1 MKQQSHSGA
10 GMRNAAAPSR
20 SRLMAL
26 TILFSLML
34 AFTAF
39 AGAVAASQPARQL
52 AQAEQTPSAALPI
65 TDDSVPPATGNQPV
79 GTAVAPDV
87 VQTGLPVPVQTGVAP
102 EAIET
107 TQAAV
112 REAQGQDA
120 PPPVQGDNPAAPG
133 QAASQQSGFP
143 WPWVVLA
150 AMLALVIAGV
160 MLMRTR
166 RTTPQTA
173 TVVQSGSVQPYGAP
187 ASSARVG
194 SSGAPTT
201 PIPVAPFA
209 APVGAEAT
217 VETPA
222 PPSTVACPNCG
233 TSNDFSENFCHE
245 CGQDLRPT
253 RAQMVAA
260 LAPPPAQE
268 DVVTEDTPY
277 LETLDRIDEQLEY
290 VLARPKIAVG
300 TAPGNDIVVDSS
312 FKGWEQVSPV
322 HAELRRE
329 QEGFVIVDKDSA
341 SGTFVNEMRTGEN
354 ILADGDMIRLGGVR
368 FIFHIPSA

>member
-1 MKQQSHSGA
+1 LKQQLHSGA
-10 GMRNAAAPSR
+10 GTRNAAAPSR

-34 AFTAF
+34 AFMAF

-52 AQAEQTPSAALPI
+52 AQAEQTPTAPAI
-65 TDDSVPPATGNQPV
+65 TDESASPATGNQPV
-79 GTAVAPDV
+79 GTAVAPGGV
-87 VQTGLPVPVQTGVAP
+87 ETSLPGPVQTGVAP
-102 EAIET
+102 NAIET

-112 REAQGQDA
+112 REAQGQEA

-143 WPWVVLA
+143 WLWVVLA
-150 AMLALVIAGV
+150 AMLALVIAAF

-173 TVVQSGSVQPYGAP
+173 TVVQSGPVQPYGAT

-194 SSGAPTT
+194 SSGAPTV
-201 PIPVAPFA
+201 PVAPFA
-209 APVGAEAT
+209 APVSAGAVAD
-217 VETPA
+217 TPA

-268 DVVTEDTPY
+268 DMVTEDTPY

-290 VLARPKIAVG
+290 VLARPKIAIG
-300 TAPGNDIVVDSS
+300 TAPGNDIVVDES

-354 ILADGDMIRLGGVR
+354 ILADGDTIRLGGVR

>member
-1 MKQQSHSGA
+1 
-10 GMRNAAAPSR
+10 
-20 SRLMAL
+20 MAL

-52 AQAEQTPSAALPI
+52 AQAEQTPSA
-65 TDDSVPPATGNQPV
+65 PPAGNQPV
-79 GTAVAPDV
+79 DTAVAPGG
-87 VQTGLPVPVQTGVAP
+87 VQTGVPGPVQTGVAP
-102 EAIET
+102 NAIET
-107 TQAAV
+107 TQAAI

-120 PPPVQGDNPAAPG
+120 PPPVQGDGNNPAAPG
-133 QAASQQSGFP
+133 QAASQNSFP
-143 WPWVVLA
+143 WLWVVLA
-150 AMLALVIAGV
+150 AMLALVIAAV

-166 RTTPQTA
+166 RTTPATA
-173 TVVQSGSVQPYGAP
+173 TVVQDSTVQPYGAP
-187 ASSARVG
+187 ATAARVG
-194 SSGAPTT
+194 SAAGAPTT
-201 PIPVAPFA
+201 PVAPFA
-209 APVGAEAT
+209 APVGAEA
-217 VETPA
+217 VADAPA

-233 TSNDFSENFCHE
+233 TSNDFNENFCHE

-268 DVVTEDTPY
+268 DLVTEDTPY
-277 LETLDRIDEQLEY
+277 LETLDRVDEQLEY
-290 VLARPKIAVG
+290 VLARPKIAIG
-300 TAPGNDIVVDSS
+300 TAPGNDIVVDAS

-354 ILADGDMIRLGGVR
+354 ILADGDTIRLGGVR

>member
-1 MKQQSHSGA
+1 LKQQSHSGA
-10 GMRNAAAPSR
+10 ANRNAAAPSR

-52 AQAEQTPSAALPI
+52 AQAEQTPTAPPI

-87 VQTGLPVPVQTGVAP
+87 VQTGEPVPVQTGVSP
-102 EAIET
+102 FAIET
-107 TQAAV
+107 TQAAI

-120 PPPVQGDNPAAPG
+120 PPPVQGDDPAAPV

-143 WPWVVLA
+143 WLWVVLA
-150 AMLALVIAGV
+150 AMLALLIAGV

-166 RTTPQTA
+166 RTTPATA
-173 TVVQSGSVQPYGAP
+173 TTVQSGTVQPYGAP

-194 SSGAPTT
+194 PAGAPTT
-201 PIPVAPFA
+201 PVAPFA
-209 APVGAEAT
+209 APASAEAA
-217 VETPA
+217 VESPA
-222 PPSTVACPNCG
+222 PPSTVTCPNCG
-233 TSNDFSENFCHE
+233 MSNDFSENFCHE

-260 LAPPPAQE
+260 LTPPPAQE

-300 TAPGNDIVVDSS
+300 TAPGNDIVIDES

-354 ILADGDMIRLGGVR
+354 ILADGDTIRLGGVR